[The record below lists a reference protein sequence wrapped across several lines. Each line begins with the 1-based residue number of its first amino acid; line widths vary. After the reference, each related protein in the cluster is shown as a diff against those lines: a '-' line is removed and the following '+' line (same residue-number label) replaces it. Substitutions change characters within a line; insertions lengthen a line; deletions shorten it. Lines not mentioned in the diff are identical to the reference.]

1 MQKWIPP
8 AHIASSSDVGP
19 RRLIHPFLASAHLSV
34 PDGITGDT
42 KKAEGRALPISHA
55 RFNVGGFDKTMEV
68 MDEITEVTFTVLL
81 TKGEC
86 KILAELI
93 GSTGKTHGDY
103 FVKLE
108 REE

>member
-8 AHIASSSDVGP
+8 AHITSSSEVGP
-19 RRLIHPFLASAHLSV
+19 RRLINPFLASAHLSV

-42 KKAEGRALPISHA
+42 KMAKERALPITHA
-55 RFNVGGFDKTMEV
+55 RLNVGGFDKTMEV

-93 GSTGKTHGDY
+93 GAQAKRMGPIS
-103 FVKLE
+103 
-108 REE
+108 